1 VSKTTGQRPEFN
13 EIEIMQWMEIIE
25 REKPSVIVFSGG
37 EPFTYPLFHLLVN
50 SLVAQKYLI
59 RITTNLMSKN
69 GLRIF
74 DSWRVLIYAT
84 YHKGAS
90 KKLFIENLKQ
100 YRKKFFVNVWEF
112 GKQVIP
118 GSKLKQ
124 LKNKQSDKELTI
136 YAPDGRRFNSHIEL
150 EKAGL
155 NN

>member
-1 VSKTTGQRPEFN
+1 VSKTIGQRPKFN
-13 EIEIMQWMEIIE
+13 EINIAEWMRIIE
-25 REKPSVIVFSGG
+25 AEKPTAVTFSGG
-37 EPFTYPLFHLLVN
+37 EPFMYPNFDILVDI
-50 SLVAQKYLI
+50 LIRQKYLI

-69 GLRIF
+69 GLKIY
-74 DSWRVLIYAT
+74 DSWRVLLYAT

-124 LKNKQSDKELTI
+124 LKDKQSDKELII

-155 NN
+155 S